1 MNEWQ
6 NYIFN
11 IMKVMQKHGW
21 NEADV
26 IYLGRER
33 MGGEKASLEIKYYDI
48 VVEDMDRQARGLK
61 G

>member
-33 MGGEKASLEIKYYDI
+33 MGGEKASLEIVYNFEVYMWI
-48 VVEDMDRQARGLK
+48 YRRGK
-61 G
+61 E